1 VELYPLPSR
10 LVEPGT
16 SLVPALQD
24 SLSNARIRLRNRDI
38 IAVASKVVAVSE
50 GRIRPLS
57 EVKPSKRAIIL
68 GRQYS
73 LSPDFSQVVLDESD
87 QVYGGVKGALLTLKD
102 GQATANAGVDRK
114 NAPEGMV
121 VLWPEN
127 PKASAVKLRRALK
140 RRTGLDLGIVI
151 IDSRVTPLRL
161 GTIGLSLASIGF
173 KPVSDFRGEP
183 DLFGRPARITLQ
195 AMGDGIAAAAH
206 LLMGEAREAVP
217 FVLVRNA
224 PVVFGGQGPDEKMAV
239 RDCLYMS
246 QIARSSSGRR
256 R

>member
-10 LVEPGT
+10 LVEPST
-16 SLVPALQD
+16 PLIRVLQEAL
-24 SLSNARIRLRNRDI
+24 SKARIRLRNRDI
-38 IAVASKVVAVSE
+38 LAVASKVVAVSE

-57 EVKPSKRAIIL
+57 EAKPSKRAISL

-73 LSPDFSQVVLDESD
+73 LSPEFSQVILDESD
-87 QVYGGVKGALLTLKD
+87 QVYGGVQGALLTLKD
-102 GQATANAGVDRK
+102 GQATANAGADRK

-127 PKASAVKLRRALK
+127 PKASARKLRRALK
-140 RRTGLDLGIVI
+140 RRTGLDMGVVIV
-151 IDSRVTPLRL
+151 DSRVTPLRL

-173 KPVSDFRGEP
+173 RPVNDFRGER

-195 AMGDGIAAAAH
+195 AVGDGIAAAAH

-224 PVVFGGQGPDEKMAV
+224 PVKTGRGLGEKMAI

-246 QIARSSSGRR
+246 QIARPSKGRR
-256 R
+256 